1 MYRRLRV
8 LDVSSRFDMTHKP
21 KILAFSGSLREYSYN
36 KRVLKTAING
46 AEKAG
51 AHVTYLDLRDYPL
64 PVYDEDDEEQNGFH
78 ENARKLQ
85 ALLVQ
90 HDGLLIASPEHNGS
104 VSAALKNVIDWTSR
118 KGDTY
123 ERSKVFT
130 GKFAAILTAAPGSS
144 GGVRSLVHLRGIL
157 TSVGVNVLA
166 AEVAV
171 PYVASK
177 FEGDGGE
184 MIDER
189 MKQRLDT
196 LGASLVAILRRT
208 TSE

>member
-1 MYRRLRV
+1 
-8 LDVSSRFDMTHKP
+8 MTQKP

-46 AEKAG
+46 VEKAG
-51 AHVTYLDLRDYPL
+51 AHVTYIDLRDYPL
-64 PVYDEDDEEQNGFH
+64 PVYDEDEEQNGFH
-78 ENARKLQ
+78 ENARRLQ

-130 GKFAAILTAAPGSS
+130 RKFAAIMTAAPGSS

-184 MIDER
+184 MTDER
-189 MKQRLDT
+189 MKQKLEN
-196 LGASLVAILRRT
+196 LGASLVEMLMRT
-208 TSE
+208 NSK

>member
-1 MYRRLRV
+1 
-8 LDVSSRFDMTHKP
+8 MTQRP
-21 KILAFSGSLREYSYN
+21 KILAFSGGLREHSYN
-36 KRVLKTAING
+36 KRVLNTAING

-51 AHVTYLDLRDYPL
+51 GEVTYIDLRDYPL
-64 PVYDEDDEEQNGFH
+64 PVYDQDDEEQNGFH

-85 ALLVQ
+85 ALMVQ
-90 HDGLLIASPEHNGS
+90 HSGFLIASPEHNGS
-104 VSAALKNVIDWTSR
+104 VSAALKNAIDWTSR

-130 GKFAAILTAAPGSS
+130 GKFAAMMTASTGSS

-177 FEGDGGE
+177 FEGDGKE

-189 MKQRLDT
+189 MKQKLEN
-196 LGASLVAILRRT
+196 LGASLVEMLKRT